1 MERNWSAWGI
11 FSRVQHG
18 KSISEMGHFR
28 NQTVLER
35 EGYFV
40 RKQSPDPKMTEV
52 TGILSIAFW
61 GSKSLFNSGW

>member
-1 MERNWSAWGI
+1 
-11 FSRVQHG
+11 
-18 KSISEMGHFR
+18 MGHFR

-61 GSKSLFNSGW
+61 GANLYLTVAGNQQDNAW